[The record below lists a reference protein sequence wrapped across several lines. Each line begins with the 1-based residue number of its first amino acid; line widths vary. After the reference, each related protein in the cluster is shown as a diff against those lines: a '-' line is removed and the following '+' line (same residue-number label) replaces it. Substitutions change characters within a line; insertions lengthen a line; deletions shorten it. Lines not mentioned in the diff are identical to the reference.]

1 MMINYLVV
9 SAGAAIGGALRYG
22 ISSYI
27 QKNISVIFPYGT
39 LVVNIVGSFIL
50 GFIMFYL
57 NEKELIGNE
66 LRLFLTVGFCGGF
79 TTFSTF
85 SYETLNLFLD
95 TEYLL
100 ALYNVLLN
108 VALCLI
114 GIYLAYLFSK
124 LIG

>member
-1 MMINYLVV
+1 MINYLVV
-9 SAGAAIGGALRYG
+9 SAGAAVGGVLRYG
-22 ISSYI
+22 ISSFI
-27 QKNISVIFPYGT
+27 QKHISVIFPYGT

-66 LRLFLTVGFCGGF
+66 LRLFLTIGFCGGF

-85 SYETLNLFLD
+85 SYETLSLFLE

-100 ALYNVLLN
+100 AIYNVLLN
-108 VALCLI
+108 VVLCLI
-114 GIYLAYLFSK
+114 GIYLAYLLSK

>member
-1 MMINYLVV
+1 MLNYILV
-9 SAGAAIGGALRYG
+9 STGAAIGGALRYG

-39 LVVNIVGSFIL
+39 LLVNVIGSFLI
-50 GFIMFYL
+50 GIIMFYL

-66 LRLFLTVGFCGGF
+66 FRLFLAVGLCGGF

-85 SYETLNLFLD
+85 SYETLNLFRD
-95 TEYLL
+95 SEYLL
-100 ALYNVLLN
+100 AFYNVILN
-108 VALCLI
+108 VVLCFVA
-114 GIYLAYLFSK
+114 IYLAYLISK

>member
-1 MMINYLVV
+1 MLNYILV

-22 ISSYI
+22 ISTYI

-39 LVVNIVGSFIL
+39 LVVNIVGSFLL
-50 GFIMFYL
+50 GIIMFYL

-66 LRLFLTVGFCGGF
+66 FRLFLTIGFCGGF

-85 SYETLNLFLD
+85 SYETLNLFRD
-95 TEYLL
+95 SEFGL
-100 ALYNVLLN
+100 AIYNVLLN
-108 VALCLI
+108 VVLCLL
-114 GIYLAYLFSK
+114 GIYLAYLISK

>member
-1 MMINYLVV
+1 MLNYILV

-39 LVVNIVGSFIL
+39 LVVNVIGSFLI
-50 GFIMFYL
+50 GIIMFYL

-66 LRLFLTVGFCGGF
+66 FRLFLTIGFCGGF

-85 SYETLNLFLD
+85 SYETLNLFRD
-95 TEYLL
+95 SEYML
-100 ALYNVLLN
+100 AFYNVILN
-108 VALCLI
+108 VVLCFV
-114 GIYLAYLFSK
+114 GIYLAYLISK

>member
-1 MMINYLVV
+1 MLNYIFV

-27 QKNISVIFPYGT
+27 QRHISVIFPYGT
-39 LVVNIVGSFIL
+39 LVVNVVGTFIL
-50 GFIMFYL
+50 GIIMFYL

-66 LRLFLTVGFCGGF
+66 FRLFLTVGFCGGF

-85 SYETLNLFLD
+85 SYETLTLFRD
-95 TEYLL
+95 SEFGL
-100 ALYNVLLN
+100 AIYNVLLN
-108 VALCLI
+108 VVLCLV
-114 GIYLAYLFSK
+114 GIYLSYLISK

>member
-1 MMINYLVV
+1 MINYLVV
-9 SAGAAIGGALRYG
+9 SAGAAVGGVLRYG
-22 ISSYI
+22 ISSFI
-27 QKNISVIFPYGT
+27 QKHISVIFPYGT

-57 NEKELIGNE
+57 NEKELLGNE
-66 LRLFLTVGFCGGF
+66 LRLFLTIGFCGGF

-85 SYETLNLFLD
+85 SYETLSLFLE

-100 ALYNVLLN
+100 AIYNVLLN
-108 VALCLI
+108 VVLCLI
-114 GIYLAYLFSK
+114 GIYLAYLLSK

>member
-1 MMINYLVV
+1 MLNYILV

-22 ISSYI
+22 ISTYI

-39 LVVNIVGSFIL
+39 LVVNIVGSFFL
-50 GFIMFYL
+50 GIVMFYL

-66 LRLFLTVGFCGGF
+66 FRLFLTIGFCGGF

-85 SYETLNLFLD
+85 SFETLNLFRD
-95 TEYLL
+95 SEFGL
-100 ALYNVLLN
+100 AIYNVLLN
-108 VALCLI
+108 VVLCLL
-114 GIYLAYLFSK
+114 GIYLAYLISK